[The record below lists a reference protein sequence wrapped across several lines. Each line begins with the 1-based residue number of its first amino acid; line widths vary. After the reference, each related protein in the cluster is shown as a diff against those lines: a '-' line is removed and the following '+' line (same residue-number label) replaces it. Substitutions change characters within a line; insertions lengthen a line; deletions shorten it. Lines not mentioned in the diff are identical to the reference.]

1 MTPDDDAT
9 TRAHTPEPSPFEAL
23 PRADREL
30 LHILLAR
37 SIISEAEATAAARA
51 HAKSPDRPLADILVE
66 HNAITPNQR
75 DRALAQRT
83 PESNRTRI
91 PGYRIHETLADT
103 ASGQSMLLRATQIAL
118 NRQVAIKV
126 LPRKFASNPNAV
138 EQLHAEARKAAALDH
153 PNIVRIY
160 DIDHADDCHYLV
172 MEYIEG
178 VSLKQHLDRHT
189 KLTEQQTLDI
199 AIPIAEALAHA
210 HARNILHLDV
220 KPGNI
225 LLAQSPQATPATGI
239 PKLADLGIARAI
251 TPDAPSDA
259 GSGGVHTE
267 QPDASAHKSSG
278 GSGGSG
284 GGGPIGTPHYIA
296 PEQIRAES
304 ALTPAADIYAFG
316 ATLYHMLR
324 GTPPFA
330 DHAAADLYHAHLT
343 LPPPP
348 LPDSVETGLAEVV
361 MKCLAKDPADRYA
374 SMDDLLTEL
383 RAWHAV
389 STMRSAEQSR
399 QS

>member
-9 TRAHTPEPSPFEAL
+9 THASTPEPSPFEAL

-51 HAKSPDRPLADILVE
+51 HAESPDRPLADILVE

-75 DRALAQRT
+75 ERALAQRT

-91 PGYRIHETLADT
+91 PGYRIHETLA

-126 LPRKFASNPNAV
+126 LPRRFASNPRAI
-138 EQLHAEARKAAALDH
+138 EMLHAEARKAAALEH

-160 DIDHADDCHYLV
+160 DIDHAADCHYFV
-172 MEYIEG
+172 MEYIDG
-178 VSLKQHLDRHT
+178 VSLKQHLERHT

-225 LLAQSPQATPATGI
+225 LLASQKI
-239 PKLADLGIARAI
+239 PKLADLGLARAI
-251 TPDAPSDA
+251 TPDDTDAPPSA
-259 GSGGVHTE
+259 SGGEAAQT
-267 QPDASAHKSSG
+267 
-278 GSGGSG
+278 
-284 GGGPIGTPHYIA
+284 PIGTPHYIA
-296 PEQIRAES
+296 PEQIRADA
-304 ALTPAADIYAFG
+304 ALTPAADIYAYG

-330 DHAAADLYHAHLT
+330 DHAADDLYHAHLT

-383 RAWHAV
+383 RAWRAV
-389 STMRSAEQSR
+389 STMRDAEQSR
-399 QS
+399 TASTSPERE